1 MKTVEITTPRLRLV
15 LQSPDQV
22 TQWLASLPPEVR
34 IEVSESWVERVRHAR
49 PGDFW
54 ALGFEIRLLEGEKSV
69 GSIAFKGPPDGER
82 VVELGYGID
91 PDHQGQGIAT
101 EAVSGLTNFA
111 FESGEVSRVRAH
123 TLPGNAASA
132 RVLTKCGFER
142 LGMVEEP
149 DDGLVERW
157 EIRPDVVK
165 WIDKAK

>member
-1 MKTVEITTPRLRLV
+1 MGTVEIKTQRLRLI

-22 TQWLASLPPEVR
+22 MQWLESLPPEVR
-34 IEVSESWVERVRHAR
+34 IEVSESWVEQVRRAR
-49 PGDFW
+49 PGDYW
-54 ALGFEIRLLEGEKSV
+54 SLGFEIQLLEGSVAV
-69 GSIAFKGPPDGER
+69 GSVAFKGPPDGDR

-91 PDHQGQGIAT
+91 PDHQRQGIAT
-101 EAVSGLTNFA
+101 EAVQALTNFA

-123 TLPGNAASA
+123 TLPGNVASE

-165 WIDKAK
+165 WIEKAE